1 MRHTYGGLRE
11 RGGGTHPAGMK
22 SLPALILVAAHAFAP
37 ARAEVPASGDT
48 AFFGLHFIDL
58 STEGAMNGVRAD
70 ETARV
75 EMTERVIADD
85 LAARGFT
92 LLPLDP
98 VAAELEKVT
107 NPAACNGC
115 DVKMARDLGA
125 DYALTG
131 EARKI
136 SNLILSFSLHLRDA
150 ESGAVLRT
158 GTVDIRGNTDESWQ
172 RGMRYLLKNIIF
184 RDR

>member
-1 MRHTYGGLRE
+1 
-11 RGGGTHPAGMK
+11 MK
-22 SLPALILVAAHAFAP
+22 LLPALILVAAPAFLP
-37 ARAEVPASGDT
+37 AHAEVPAAGDT

-58 STEGAMNGVRAD
+58 STEGAMNGIRAD

-75 EMTERVIADD
+75 EMTEGVIADD
-85 LAARGFT
+85 LTARGFT

-98 VAAELEKVT
+98 VAAELAKVA

-115 DVKMARDLGA
+115 DVKLAHELGA

-131 EARKI
+131 EVRKI

-150 ESGAVLRT
+150 KTGAVLRT
-158 GTVDIRGNTDESWQ
+158 GAVDIRGNTDESWQ

>member
-1 MRHTYGGLRE
+1 MNPQPYLWWIAQAVCPDHPLR
-11 RGGGTHPAGMK
+11 MK
-22 SLPALILVAAHAFAP
+22 ALLAFILTASPVLAELPAP
-37 ARAEVPASGDT
+37 GNT

-70 ETARV
+70 ETTRV
-75 EMTERVIADD
+75 EMAAGVVADD
-85 LAARGFT
+85 MAARGFT
-92 LLPLDP
+92 LVPLDQ
-98 VAAELEKVT
+98 VTTELEKVT

-115 DVKMARDLGA
+115 DVKMARELGA

-131 EARKI
+131 EVRKV

-150 ESGAVLRT
+150 QSGNTLRT